1 MSGNPLGFP
10 VPQTIFLTIWNVER
24 ITGVRLAESQIRAR
38 GKIRKVPEKSGSNA
52 NFFRMVSIK

>member
-10 VPQTIFLTIWNVER
+10 VPQTICLTIWNIER

-38 GKIRKVPEKSGSNA
+38 GKIRKVLEKSGNS
-52 NFFRMVSIK
+52 NFFRMVFIK

>member
-10 VPQTIFLTIWNVER
+10 VPQTIFLTIWTVER

-38 GKIRKVPEKSGSNA
+38 GKIRKVLEKSGNS
-52 NFFRMVSIK
+52 NFFRMVFIK